1 MQDLER
7 RLADRERDQRTPEQ
21 SHSRSRSRSRSRR
34 TPSPYAESESAD
46 ERGHARR
53 HRDPVIYARR
63 ERRHTMNRGDEDTR
77 RESDEGRTTRTRGPV
92 IMGATPFH
100 RSILEVRLPKYF
112 DKPTD
117 MRYDGMQDP
126 LEHLTA
132 FEARMNLEGVGDE
145 VRCRAFP
152 VTLAGPAIRWFNN
165 LLQGSVTQFS
175 DISHAFLAQFTTRI
189 AKAKHPINLLG
200 VTQRTGEPTRKYL
213 DRFNDDYLEIDGL
226 TDSVASLCL
235 TNGLLNEDFRKY
247 LTTRPVWTMQEIQCV
262 AKEYIN
268 DEEVSRVVAA
278 NKRQPP
284 YNQTWHYD
292 GGERQKE
299 HARDG
304 GSSKTT
310 KLFSQVG
317 KFTNYTL
324 LTAPITE
331 VYQQIAEKG
340 ILSRP
345 RPVKNRTGGNKN
357 LYSIRDGK
365 LADFSHL
372 IREPR
377 RRNQDHEGEDRPRAT
392 RRCQE
397 PEGEN
402 HGLTPVNVVTARN
415 SAPRSK
421 SAQKKDA
428 KVLALSSSSARS
440 SRGHPYI
447 SFGPEDQW
455 FDEVPES
462 PPMVITARVGT
473 GLVKRILVDTG
484 ADSNIMFRNVFDAL
498 GLRDT
503 DLATHQHGVVGLGDH
518 FIKPDGIISLPTS
531 LGQGQR
537 RRTVMAD
544 FVVLRDSTAYN
555 IILGRKTINDL
566 GAAISTKLLIMK
578 FVTDDGSVGSIRGD
592 LKTAVACDYASLSL
606 RKKSK
611 EASGVFLTDLDARID
626 DKPRP
631 EPEGDLEKFRVGD
644 GDEKFTFINRN
655 LPHE

>member
-1 MQDLER
+1 
-7 RLADRERDQRTPEQ
+7 
-21 SHSRSRSRSRSRR
+21 
-34 TPSPYAESESAD
+34 
-46 ERGHARR
+46 
-53 HRDPVIYARR
+53 
-63 ERRHTMNRGDEDTR
+63 
-77 RESDEGRTTRTRGPV
+77 
-92 IMGATPFH
+92 
-100 RSILEVRLPKYF
+100 
-112 DKPTD
+112 
-117 MRYDGMQDP
+117 MRYDGTQDP

-132 FEARMNLEGVGDE
+132 FEARINLEGVGDE
-145 VRCRAFP
+145 
-152 VTLAGPAIRWFNN
+152 
-165 LLQGSVTQFS
+165 GSVTQFS

-200 VTQRTGEPTRKYL
+200 VTQRIGEPTRKYL
-213 DRFNDDYLEIDGL
+213 DRFNDECLEIDGL

-235 TNGLLNEDFRKY
+235 RNGLLNEDFRKH

-268 DEEVSRVVAA
+268 DEEVSQVVAA

-284 YNQTWHYD
+284 
-292 GGERQKE
+292 
-299 HARDG
+299 
-304 GSSKTT
+304 TT
-310 KLFSQVG
+310 KPGTTMVE
-317 KFTNYTL
+317 KDKRNTL
-324 LTAPITE
+324 GTVVRARRQNHFPELGNSPTTPP
-331 VYQQIAEKG
+331 
-340 ILSRP
+340 SRH
-345 RPVKNRTGGNKN
+345 RSR
-357 LYSIRDGK
+357 
-365 LADFSHL
+365 
-372 IREPR
+372 
-377 RRNQDHEGEDRPRAT
+377 RPRAT
-392 RRCQE
+392 RRRQE
-397 PEGEN
+397 PEREN
-402 HGLTPVNVVTARN
+402 HGLTVVNVVTARN

-421 SAQKKDA
+421 SAQKKDG

-440 SRGHPYI
+440 SRGHPSI

-566 GAAISTKLLIMK
+566 GAAISTKLLVMK
-578 FVTDDGSVGSIRGD
+578 FVTDDGSVGSIRRD
-592 LKTAVACDYASLSL
+592 LETAVACDHASLSL

-611 EASGVFLTDLDARID
+611 EASGVFLADLDARID